1 MLTVLRGYG
10 ISRSMELKMQQQV
23 MLTNVQEVYRKQRI
37 LTASPMELIL
47 MLYDGLRKDLLQ
59 AQIAIKN
66 KNMQMA
72 HNKLIN
78 SQDIVT
84 ELINSLDF
92 KYSISND
99 LLSIYEFMQKLLQ
112 EINVKKDLTLIPE
125 AMELVENL
133 RDAWMQADNEQK
145 KNKSNLP
152 EEE

>member
-1 MLTVLRGYG
+1 
-10 ISRSMELKMQQQV
+10 MQQQV

-92 KYSISND
+92 KYSISNE

-112 EINVKKDLTLIPE
+112 EINVKKDLSLIPE